1 VPDLTSSLPFHVAS
15 LPNLPGSCRL
25 EALPQSRIL
34 SVAPYPGR
42 EDEAARRLGAF
53 PAPGEVHV
61 LGAARLVWAGRGM
74 AFLLNPAE
82 GQGDGLAGI
91 AAVTDQ
97 SDGWAGLRLS
107 GPDAEEV
114 LARLV
119 PLDLAPM
126 TPPASVRSLLNHMP
140 LLLIRGDEGFEVWSY
155 RSMAGTL
162 LHELATAMRGVAAR
176 RKAAAG
182 S

>member
-1 VPDLTSSLPFHVAS
+1 VAS
-15 LPNLPGSCRL
+15 LPDLPGSSRI
-25 EALPQSRIL
+25 EALPQGRIL
-34 SVAPYPGR
+34 SIAPYPGR
-42 EDEAARRLGAF
+42 EDEAARLLGAF

-74 AFLLNPAE
+74 AFLFDPAE
-82 GQGDGLAGI
+82 GQGEGLDGI
-91 AAVTDQ
+91 AAITDQ

-119 PLDLAPM
+119 PLDLAQM
-126 TPPASVRSLLNHMP
+126 PPRTSARSLLNHLP
-140 LLLIRGDEGFEVWSY
+140 LLLIREDEGFEVWSY

-162 LHELATAMRGVAAR
+162 LHELASAMRGVAAR

>member
-1 VPDLTSSLPFHVAS
+1 VAS
-15 LPNLPGSCRL
+15 LPDLPGSTRL
-25 EALPQSRIL
+25 EALPQGRIL

-53 PAPGEVHV
+53 PAPGEFHV
-61 LGAARLVWAGRGM
+61 LGTAQIVWAGRGM
-74 AFLLNPAE
+74 AFLFDPAE
-82 GQGDGLAGI
+82 GQVDGLHGV

-107 GPDAEEV
+107 GPDAVDV

-119 PLDLAPM
+119 PLDLAQM
-126 TPPASVRSLLNHMP
+126 PPRASARSLLNHLP
-140 LLLIRGDEGFEVWSY
+140 LLLIRGDDGFELWSY